1 MPTHR
6 NSSAPPS
13 ETEAAVT
20 GLTIMNVAHSEGND
34 GQTHAAVIART
45 APHAIHEPSAPLPAP
60 FADPTVRLAVRGL
73 SKRFVLHTVG
83 ATVDA
88 FRDINLEVRAG
99 RFFGLV
105 GASGSGK
112 SSILKCLYRMYLPTS
127 GQVLYRRETDEI
139 VDLASAAD
147 QAILELRRREIRFVS
162 QFLHT
167 LPRQSA
173 RDVVATPL
181 IENGLSVE
189 ESRERAVQTLTR
201 IGVPVGLWDLPPATF
216 SGGERQLVNMARAL
230 VVRPRLLLLDE
241 PTASLDPTST
251 QQIVAEIERLKAE
264 GVALIGV
271 FHDRSLMNRLA
282 DDRLELAGGM
292 TWENTEN
299 L

>member
-1 MPTHR
+1 
-6 NSSAPPS
+6 
-13 ETEAAVT
+13 
-20 GLTIMNVAHSEGND
+20 
-34 GQTHAAVIART
+34 
-45 APHAIHEPSAPLPAP
+45 
-60 FADPTVRLAVRGL
+60 
-73 SKRFVLHTVG
+73 
-83 ATVDA
+83 
-88 FRDINLEVRAG
+88 VRAG
-99 RFFGLV
+99 RFYGLA

-112 SSILKCLYRMYLPTS
+112 SSILKCLYRMYLPTA
-127 GQVLYRRETDEI
+127 GQILYRAQTDEI
-139 VDLASAAD
+139 VDLAVVDD

-189 ESRERAVQTLTR
+189 ESRERAMQTLTR
-201 IGVPVGLWDLPPATF
+201 IGVPTGLWDLPPATF

-282 DDRLELAGGM
+282 DDRRELAGGM

-299 L
+299 S